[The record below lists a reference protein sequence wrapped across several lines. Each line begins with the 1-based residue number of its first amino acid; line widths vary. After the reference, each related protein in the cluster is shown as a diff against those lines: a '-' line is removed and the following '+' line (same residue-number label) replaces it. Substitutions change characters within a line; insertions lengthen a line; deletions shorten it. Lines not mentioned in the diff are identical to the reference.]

1 MHSQICFLNHPEW
14 VTSLDGACDCH
25 PSNALFYLQDTTVNN
40 VKKHQYFGC
49 MFASPDA
56 TALIPRSYD
65 SCLSSP
71 GRRKLYG
78 IYATQCDQLNPFGT
92 CENDDE
98 IANEKLKAS
107 NDASVPSRRTALLV
121 FLILKEVGPVGG
133 VAAFICLIV
142 IMVVLFVPIW
152 SLVALY
158 ASTLNKHQATKF
170 KQGIWEAVEDTQGE
184 VLVLLWNLTNGISS
198 INLAFNQLTRVVS
211 GVRGGALNASIVKDS
226 VIQVAQIANILYTLV
241 VIMLSELTLLD
252 GYLLYASIFTS
263 SVSVVIMIVQE
274 NFLLKLMSSYLKDL
288 NENRLHKFE
297 IALGLVKLM
306 ESFLVHDVEVNFV
319 QHL

>member
-1 MHSQICFLNHPEW
+1 VRSQICFLNHPKW
-14 VTSLDGACDCH
+14 GDGACDCN
-25 PSNALFYLQDTTVNN
+25 PNNALFYLQDTTVNN

-71 GRRKLYG
+71 GQKKLYG
-78 IYATQCDQLNPFGT
+78 IHATQCDQLNPFGT
-92 CENDDE
+92 CELDDE

-121 FLILKEVGPVGG
+121 FLIIKEVGPVGG
-133 VAAFICLIV
+133 AVAFFCLIV
-142 IMVVLFVPIW
+142 IMAVLLVPIC

-158 ASTLNKHQATKF
+158 SSTLNKHEATKF
-170 KQGIWEAVEDTQGE
+170 KQGLWDAFEDIQGE

-198 INLAFNQLTRVVS
+198 INLAINQLSRIAF
-211 GVRGGALNASIVKDS
+211 GQAINASIVKDGI
-226 VIQVAQIANILYTLV
+226 VKVAQIANILYTLA
-241 VIMLSELTLLD
+241 VIMLSELTLID
-252 GYLLYASIFTS
+252 GSALYISIFTS
-263 SVSVVIMIVQE
+263 ALSIVIMIVQE

-306 ESFLVHDVEVNFV
+306 ESFLTHDVEVNFV